1 MSDGGHM
8 DGIILPIDLGRF
20 AAVSRVSLTQL
31 HPEATCLLL
40 EPQLSNLY
48 KLDVTTTGPMNLWE
62 RRLGDNTVD
71 AWQ

>member
-48 KLDVTTTGPMNLWE
+48 K
-62 RRLGDNTVD
+62 
-71 AWQ
+71 